1 MRESALA
8 EAGDGIGG
16 LGPELRLS
24 SSAPGLAAGK
34 PERTSCDSADS
45 EDHLPFHP
53 STLAA
58 SDQLGPVRCR
68 PMRRLLVAL
77 IAALLALAAC
87 GTPPA
92 SEPHPS
98 GTAVDETTATTESP
112 SPNTTDTTPGEV
124 PEAQQFSLNDI
135 AEFDD
140 GLLIDIAGTVA
151 QKANKTD
158 RGAEATNGEIVIAS
172 VRIKNQTE
180 EPYDAETVL
189 IGAKYGDGKD
199 AQIII
204 DQTEELQSGFTGK
217 IKPEDEAIAAVGFA
231 VPFKQLKNVTFI
243 VDPNDDV
250 HEAISFSGRV
260 QRD

>member
-1 MRESALA
+1 M
-8 EAGDGIGG
+8 
-16 LGPELRLS
+16 
-24 SSAPGLAAGK
+24 
-34 PERTSCDSADS
+34 
-45 EDHLPFHP
+45 
-53 STLAA
+53 
-58 SDQLGPVRCR
+58 
-68 PMRRLLVAL
+68 AL

-98 GTAVDETTATTESP
+98 GTAVDDATATTESP

-124 PEAQQFSLNDI
+124 PEEQQFSLNDI

-140 GLLIDIAGTVA
+140 GLLIDIAATVA

-204 DQTEELQSGFTGK
+204 DKTDELRSGFTGK
-217 IKPEDEAIAAVGFA
+217 IKPEDDEIATVGFA
-231 VPFKQLKNVTFI
+231 VPFRDLKNVTLI

-250 HEAISFSGRV
+250 HEAVSFSGRV
-260 QRD
+260 QRE